1 MRVMAVYI
9 QIKLNSSLSAQSS
22 LILLSPPPC
31 SPLSCAQVS
40 ASNGAESF
48 YQLVNNAARK
58 EGLDLAR
65 EMDQKASQVWRWM
78 DGREWVLKS
87 VCIDEGDAN
96 PRSLSMQIAFIPY
109 FYHPHFHG
117 VGFFSTLQCSLP
129 IPIESFKDPASN
141 RAIVFRSRRG
151 SRW

>member
-65 EMDQKASQVWRWM
+65 EMDQKASQVWR
-78 DGREWVLKS
+78 
-87 VCIDEGDAN
+87 
-96 PRSLSMQIAFIPY
+96 
-109 FYHPHFHG
+109 
-117 VGFFSTLQCSLP
+117 
-129 IPIESFKDPASN
+129 
-141 RAIVFRSRRG
+141 
-151 SRW
+151 